1 MNLRYPERLLQPW
14 KDLRQFTQEL
24 YAMVRSGNEDVS
36 GGIDVDTPPV
46 KVGEQSFKVQRK
58 ASGELNLVPEAQARH
73 KRDEPSEG
81 PRTFEAPPRRRR
93 EPEGRTRR
101 EPAIEERLRQAS
113 EAPSLPRREERRAR
127 EPYETPDRRENI
139 PPKAP
144 EPGRTRKERVA
155 EQAQEEGRRREAPDS
170 APSFKDRTVETAD
183 SPRRHVELTK
193 FELRPQEPGITRTK
207 FPIVNV
213 SPDVDYP
220 TRQVPTGGGGGTTI
234 FAGRVTGKSGSKATV
249 TLYPDGSKGKPGD
262 EVEVDIKDLDSSETL
277 PNGWLFGIFEFTDED
292 GKTYYEAKPPM
303 WVA

>member
-101 EPAIEERLRQAS
+101 EPAIEERLRQAIRGPEPPDGGRS
-113 EAPSLPRREERRAR
+113 VAPASLTRRPIGGRTSRPRPRSLAGRGGSGSPSRPRRRAGDARPPIRPRRSRTGRLKPPTRRA
-127 EPYETPDRRENI
+127 
-139 PPKAP
+139 
-144 EPGRTRKERVA
+144 
-155 EQAQEEGRRREAPDS
+155 
-170 APSFKDRTVETAD
+170 
-183 SPRRHVELTK
+183 
-193 FELRPQEPGITRTK
+193 
-207 FPIVNV
+207 
-213 SPDVDYP
+213 
-220 TRQVPTGGGGGTTI
+220 GT
-234 FAGRVTGKSGSKATV
+234 
-249 TLYPDGSKGKPGD
+249 
-262 EVEVDIKDLDSSETL
+262 SS
-277 PNGWLFGIFEFTDED
+277 
-292 GKTYYEAKPPM
+292 
-303 WVA
+303 